1 MAKAA
6 TQSRSRRRLLA
17 ISAALGLVVLG
28 GAGVLLV
35 WGASPAARFVEYRMP
50 GVRDGPMAISAAADG
65 TVWFTI
71 DQADA
76 IGRVRGGRLELL
88 PTPGRNYEPLGLAVA
103 ADGSAWYTDIK
114 AGAVMR
120 MSSSGEVAQFALDSA
135 IVRLGRLAIAAD
147 GAVWFADAT
156 GGGITQ
162 LKDGTFTHHDSG
174 SADSGPYG
182 VAVSPDG
189 IVWATL
195 QAGGKLI
202 RIEPSGAMAMLDLSR
217 PGAVPT
223 DVAVGADG
231 SVWFLQFRAN
241 RIGLLKNG
249 AFSDF
254 KVAEQNAGL
263 SGLVVAGDGAVWFG
277 MVRSSSLGRLRDG
290 RVATFR
296 LPRDNARPYSL
307 AVDPDGNVWYA
318 DISGYVG
325 MLPAR
330 YARGS

>member
-1 MAKAA
+1 MAKAL
-6 TQSRSRRRLLA
+6 TPSPSRRLLLV
-17 ISAALGLVVLG
+17 ISTGLGFVVLG
-28 GAGVLLV
+28 GAGALL
-35 WGASPAARFVEYRMP
+35 WWEAAPAARFVEYRMP
-50 GVRDGPMAISAAADG
+50 GVRDGPMAIAAAADG

-76 IGRVRGGRLELL
+76 IGRVRGGRIELL

-120 MSSSGEVAQFALDSA
+120 MGSSGEVAQFALDSA

-147 GAVWFADAT
+147 GSVWFADAT

-162 LKDGTFTHHDSG
+162 LKDGAFTRHEIG

-182 VAVSPDG
+182 VAVSRDG

-195 QAGGKLI
+195 QAGSKLI
-202 RIEPSGAMAMLDLSR
+202 RIEPGGAMATIDLLR
-217 PGAVPT
+217 PGVVPT

-249 AFSDF
+249 EFSDF

-263 SGLVVAGDGAVWFG
+263 SGLVVADDGAVWFG

-290 RVATFR
+290 RVTTFR
-296 LPRDNARPYSL
+296 LPRDSARPYSL

>member
-17 ISAALGLVVLG
+17 ISAALGLVLLG

-50 GVRDGPMAISAAADG
+50 GVRDGPMAIAAAADG

-103 ADGSAWYTDIK
+103 ADGSAWYTDIN

-120 MSSSGEVAQFALDSA
+120 MSSSGEVARFALDSA

-202 RIEPSGAMAMLDLSR
+202 RIEPSGTMAMLDLSR

-249 AFSDF
+249 AFFDF